1 MRISGRV
8 HRGGA
13 AAWALAAAS
22 AVTLLGCRPSGGGAE
37 TNEGVSQPAVP
48 NLPAIPDPVPAMDR
62 ADLLAVVAKAASAA
76 FAGADDVLAQ
86 RPLDGSPF
94 ELRIRFG
101 CGGPDAAAFDAG
113 LGWTFEGEERTVRV
127 RARPTISDRDP
138 IVVRVV
144 QAVGDGTEAVEGFW
158 IPRPWL
164 LSAACPPALPGR
176 SGQPAADSKG
186 EVADE
191 STETE
196 AQEASA
202 ARVPVPAFPRVGIAQ
217 FFTDAEPRSRRRKSR
232 AYESVKTLAE
242 SERPSASGFDLVLS
256 GRLRSLPGGR
266 VIACVV
272 AGPDSPPDC
281 IISADFDEVRIELP
295 DTRDVLAQWG
305 TG

>member
-13 AAWALAAAS
+13 AAWALAAAT
-22 AVTLLGCRPSGGGAE
+22 AAALLGCRPSGGSGE
-37 TNEGVSQPAVP
+37 SNEGVSQPPVP
-48 NLPAIPDPVPAMDR
+48 NLPAIPDPAPAMDR
-62 ADLLAVVAKAASAA
+62 ADLLAAVAKAASAA
-76 FAGADDVLAQ
+76 FAGADDLQAQ
-86 RPLDGSPF
+86 RLLDGSPF
-94 ELRIRFG
+94 ELHIRFG

-113 LGWTFEGEERTVRV
+113 LGWTFEGEERTLRV

-138 IVVRVV
+138 VVVRVV

-164 LSAACPPALPGR
+164 ISAACPPALPGR
-176 SGQPAADSKG
+176 SGQPAA
-186 EVADE
+186 EAEIADE

-202 ARVPVPAFPRVGIAQ
+202 APVPVPAFPKVGIAQ
-217 FFTDAEPRSRRRKSR
+217 FFTDAEPRGRRRKSR

-256 GRLRSLPGGR
+256 GRLRSLAGGR
-266 VIACVV
+266 VIACV
-272 AGPDSPPDC
+272 ATGPDSPPDC